1 MGCDI
6 HMYVEIKKGKD
17 WYNVDYFRRGYNNG
31 DVYYHVPIYDSRNY
45 ALFATLANV
54 RNYGNTEYIDE
65 PRGLPE
71 DMTDYVR
78 LEWDDTWYWD
88 GHSCSYLTLQE
99 LIDFHNKGVKLK
111 RKGMIGPEAQK
122 ALDEDGILPTTWCQ
136 ATNQV
141 GWEFREW
148 EEENEVLV
156 PLINKLKE
164 RADELSFIYD
174 FSWDGNE
181 EARKRAYEASKN
193 IRIVFWFDN

>member
-17 WYNVDYFRRGYNNG
+17 WYNVDYFHRGYNNRY
-31 DVYYHVPIYDSRNY
+31 VYYRVPIYDGRNY

-54 RNYGNTEYIDE
+54 RNYSNTEYIDE

-71 DMTDYVR
+71 DVTEYVND
-78 LEWDDTWYWD
+78 EYQDWGWDA
-88 GHSCSYLTLQE
+88 HSASHLTLQE
-99 LIDFHNKGVKLK
+99 LLDFHNKGVKLK
-111 RKGMIGPEAQK
+111 RSGMISSEAQK
-122 ALDEDGILPTTWCQ
+122 AFDEDGILPDMWCQ
-136 ATNQV
+136 STNQV

-148 EEENEVLV
+148 EEENKVLV
-156 PLINKLKE
+156 SLINKLKE
-164 RADELSFIYD
+164 RADELRFIYD